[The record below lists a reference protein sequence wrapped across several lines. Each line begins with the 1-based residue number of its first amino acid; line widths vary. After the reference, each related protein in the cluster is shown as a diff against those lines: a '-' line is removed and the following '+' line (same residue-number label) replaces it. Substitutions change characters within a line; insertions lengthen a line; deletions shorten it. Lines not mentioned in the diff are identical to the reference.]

1 MFVAQKARVNRH
13 YIIIWVEPKYRIKS
27 MLYGMC
33 NLQRKKEQNTFK
45 NEIQLQ
51 QCNNPAGKM
60 QTTMDD
66 DDDDSIIIVKM
77 V

>member
-1 MFVAQKARVNRH
+1 
-13 YIIIWVEPKYRIKS
+13 

-66 DDDDSIIIVKM
+66 DDDDSIIIDAVKM
-77 V
+77 AWKNNKMIIFSVDCR